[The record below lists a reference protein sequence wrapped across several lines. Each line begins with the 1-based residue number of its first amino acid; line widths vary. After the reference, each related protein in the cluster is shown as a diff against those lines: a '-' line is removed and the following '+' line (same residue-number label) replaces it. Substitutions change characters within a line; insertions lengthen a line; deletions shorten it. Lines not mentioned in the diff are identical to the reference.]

1 VTKSHQLCII
11 YDKIVRI
18 KALEATMSK
27 KTGTDLWHKDG
38 IETPLLTVD
47 SVLFTYH
54 EKSLK
59 ILLVLR
65 SSEPEKG
72 KWGLPGGIVDIDI
85 DKDIESTALRKLVE
99 KTSVEPPYLDQLGTV
114 GSKKRDPRGWSVTV
128 CYTALIAWQSCEQ
141 HVSTV
146 SDVRWVEIDDA
157 LKMRLAFDHKDI
169 VLRARERMRQRALY
183 SISSGYALAEIFTL
197 GELQHLH
204 ELLIG
209 KSIQKRSFRRR
220 IEQADLLI
228 DTGEKRQEGG
238 RPAALYRMKDES
250 MDHRFVR
257 NLDG

>member
-1 VTKSHQLCII
+1 M
-11 YDKIVRI
+11 D
-18 KALEATMSK
+18 LETNMSQ
-27 KTGTDLWHKDG
+27 KTENDRWGTEG
-38 IETPLLTVD
+38 IRLPLLTVD

-59 ILLVLR
+59 ILLVQR
-65 SSEPEKG
+65 SSEPEKR

-85 DKDIESTALRKLVE
+85 DKDIEATALRKLVE
-99 KTSVEPPYLDQLGTV
+99 KTSVEPPYLDQLETV
-114 GSKKRDPRGWSVTV
+114 GNKKRDPRNWSVTV
-128 CYTALIAWQSCEQ
+128 CYTALIAYQSCEQ

-146 SDVRWVEIDDA
+146 SDVRWVEIGEA
-157 LKMRLAFDHKDI
+157 LKMRLAFDHNDL
-169 VLRARERMRQRALY
+169 VLIARERMRQRALY
-183 SISSGYALAEIFTL
+183 SISSGYALSEVFTL

-209 KSIQKRSFRRR
+209 KPIQKRSFRRR

-228 DTGEKRQEGG
+228 DTGKKRQEGG

-250 MDHRFVR
+250 MSHRFVR

>member
-1 VTKSHQLCII
+1 
-11 YDKIVRI
+11 
-18 KALEATMSK
+18 MSK
-27 KTGTDLWHKDG
+27 NLETDRWDIGDLKL
-38 IETPLLTVD
+38 PLLTVD

-72 KWGLPGGIVDIDI
+72 KWALPGGIVDIDI
-85 DKDIESTALRKLVE
+85 DINIESTALRKLVE
-99 KTSVEPPYLDQLGTV
+99 KTSVEPSYLDQLETV
-114 GSKKRDPRGWSVTV
+114 GNKKRDPRNWSVTV
-128 CYTALIAWQSCEQ
+128 CYTALIAYQSCEQ

-146 SDVRWVEIDDA
+146 SDVRWVEIGEA
-157 LKMRLAFDHKDI
+157 LKMRLAFDHNDL
-169 VLRARERMRQRALY
+169 VLSARKRMRQRALY
-183 SISSGYALAEIFTL
+183 SISPGYALPEIFTL

-209 KSIQKRSFRRR
+209 KPIQKRSFRRR
-220 IEQADLLI
+220 IELAELLI
-228 DTGEKRQEGG
+228 NTGKKRQEGG

-250 MDHRFVR
+250 MSHRFVR